1 MVSSAPNL
9 LTVGNLKKQVLLI
22 SLCNAI
28 SKAFVETV
36 SPISVIY
43 ILKKKLKCVV
53 NSRLNFASLCMK
65 VLI

>member
-9 LTVGNLKKQVLLI
+9 LTVGNLKKQVLQI

-28 SKAFVETV
+28 STVFVETV

-53 NSRLNFASLCMK
+53 NSRLNFAWLRME